1 MVPSYHDSD
10 PSIVIDHRAES
21 GALAVNHMRSVERRD
36 DVGLVSVEALDERV
50 VGKEKMVVAIVDRR
64 SAKFGNT
71 AQSVQMPRRQ
81 SQLTRSFDVS
91 NGMPMK

>member
-1 MVPSYHDSD
+1 
-10 PSIVIDHRAES
+10 
-21 GALAVNHMRSVERRD
+21 
-36 DVGLVSVEALDERV
+36 
-50 VGKEKMVVAIVDRR
+50 MVVAIVDRR